1 MTKVTVDKDLCI
13 GCGACMAIESDVFD
27 IDEND
32 GLAFVK
38 ENKINDD
45 VKMAENSCPTGAISI
60 DEDSPLNEEK

>member
-13 GCGACMAIESDVFD
+13 GCGACTAIEPSVFEISED
-27 IDEND
+27 D

-45 VKMAENSCPTGAISI
+45 VKMAENSCPTGAINI
-60 DEDSPLNEEK
+60 EEDNDKED